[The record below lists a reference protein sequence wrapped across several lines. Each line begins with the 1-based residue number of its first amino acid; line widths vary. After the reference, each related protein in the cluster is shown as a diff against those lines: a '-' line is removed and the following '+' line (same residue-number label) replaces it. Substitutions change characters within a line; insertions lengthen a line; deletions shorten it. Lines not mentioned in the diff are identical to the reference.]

1 MDTGLIAPGPN
12 FGMES
17 CVVRVNSTTLAFAI
31 SEGLKGGGGS
41 LNRGRMTV
49 RLSNT
54 DGEDWLPGVVVD
66 AGMLAAP
73 ASGLDLMQAP
83 DLTRGS
89 RQAPRPTATSPRLT
103 AAG

>member
-1 MDTGLIAPGPN
+1 MNLWRNAGKFPNGVVDTGLIAPGPN

-17 CVVRVNSTTLAFAI
+17 CVVRVNSTTLAFAN

-66 AGMLAAP
+66 AGMFAAQLP
-73 ASGLDLMQAP
+73 GLIASA
-83 DLTRGS
+83 
-89 RQAPRPTATSPRLT
+89 RQT
-103 AAG
+103 